1 MEERGRTMP
10 RFFVEETPVGQYFIG
25 GEDGWHIAK
34 SLRMR
39 PGEALTLCDGKGTDY
54 ACTVISCDGEGALV
68 QVEESCPSRGEPN
81 TKVTVCQCL
90 AKGDKLETVT
100 QKSVELGAWE
110 IWPVESSRCVV
121 RLDGKSAPKKT
132 ARLQKIA
139 REAAMQSGRGAIPQV
154 LEPAPLKKALETA
167 AKEGEILFFYE
178 RGEESLKAA
187 LKNAGER
194 LFVFVG
200 PEGGFSPEEAA
211 LAQSLGGKLLTLGPR
226 ILRTETAP
234 LAALS
239 CIFYERGDMELEGRD
254 LP

>member
-1 MEERGRTMP
+1 MP
-10 RFFVEETPVGQYFIG
+10 RFFVEEIPEGEVYLG
-25 GEDGWHIAK
+25 GEDGRHVAK

-39 PGEALTLCDGKGTDY
+39 PGETLTLCDGQGWDY
-54 ACTVISCDGEGALV
+54 PCTLVSTDGEGALV
-68 QVEESCPSRGEPN
+68 RVEDRQPSRGEPR

-90 AKGDKLETVT
+90 AKGDKLDTVT

-121 RLDGKSAPKKT
+121 RLDVKSAGKKT

-139 REAAMQSGRGAIPQV
+139 REAAMQSGRGTIPRV
-154 LEPAPLKKALETA
+154 LEPAPLKQALETA
-167 AKEGEILFFYE
+167 AKKGEILFFYE

-187 LKNAGER
+187 LTNCGER

-200 PEGGFSPEEAA
+200 PEGGFSPEEAE
-211 LAQSLGGKLLTLGPR
+211 LARSLGGKLLTLGSR

-239 CIFYERGDMELEGRD
+239 CIFYQTGDMELEGRD

>member
-1 MEERGRTMP
+1 MP
-10 RFFVEETPVGQYFIG
+10 RFFVDETPQGQYFIG
-25 GEDGWHIAK
+25 GEDGRHIAK

-39 PGEALTLCDGKGTDY
+39 PGEELTLCDGQGADY
-54 ACTVISCDGEGALV
+54 FCTVVSCDGEGALV
-68 QVEESCPSRGEPN
+68 QVEGSAPSKGEPP

-90 AKGDKLETVT
+90 AKGDKMETVT

-121 RLDGKSAPKKT
+121 RLDGKSAGKKT

-154 LEPAPLKKALETA
+154 LEPAPLKQALETA
-167 AKEGEILFFYE
+167 AKEGEIFFFYE

-187 LKNAGER
+187 LVSAGER

-239 CIFYERGDMELEGRD
+239 CIFYERGDMEVERGNRQ
-254 LP
+254 